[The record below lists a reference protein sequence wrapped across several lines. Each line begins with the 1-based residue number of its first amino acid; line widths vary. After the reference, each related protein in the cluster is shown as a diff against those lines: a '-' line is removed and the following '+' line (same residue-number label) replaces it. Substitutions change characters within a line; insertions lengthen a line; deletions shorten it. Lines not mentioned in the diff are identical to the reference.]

1 MQSENLEKHIEF
13 LLSAA
18 LKKCGNIYDAEDL
31 TQETLLAALSYLASG
46 KEIRDIKA
54 WLLVVMGR
62 KFNDMLRKRYK
73 QPVIRM
79 GEGFDIVDENAA
91 IQVEEEKNE
100 AENVRRVVAYLAK
113 NYREVIVRYYMDG
126 KSVSQIAAELDLPE
140 GTVKSRLHFGRD
152 RVKKGISHMEKYAE
166 QSYSPV
172 TLHISYSGS
181 AGLNGEPT
189 ALVKND
195 LIAQNILWLAYPKPA
210 TMEEIALEIGIPA
223 AYVEPIVQR
232 LTDGELMRR
241 VGTRYYTDFMIATLE
256 DKEKHIPAQKIC
268 VHENFDL
275 FWNAV
280 EKGLEKL
287 RQCGFYQRCSSY
299 NKPIPQI
306 YRGGLIHF

>member
-62 KFNDMLRKRYK
+62 KFNDLLRKRYK
-73 QPVIRM
+73 QPVICM
-79 GEGFDIVDENAA
+79 GEGFDIVDENAV

-210 TMEEIALEIGIPA
+210 TMEEHSRTEN
-223 AYVEPIVQR
+223 
-232 LTDGELMRR
+232 MR
-241 VGTRYYTDFMIATLE
+241 A
-256 DKEKHIPAQKIC
+256 
-268 VHENFDL
+268 
-275 FWNAV
+275 
-280 EKGLEKL
+280 
-287 RQCGFYQRCSSY
+287 
-299 NKPIPQI
+299 
-306 YRGGLIHF
+306 